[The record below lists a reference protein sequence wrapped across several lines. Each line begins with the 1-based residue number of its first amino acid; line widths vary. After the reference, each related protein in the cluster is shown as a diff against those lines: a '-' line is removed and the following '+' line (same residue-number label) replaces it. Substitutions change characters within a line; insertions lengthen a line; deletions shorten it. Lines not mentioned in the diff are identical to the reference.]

1 MARDMDDLLRDHPG
15 IPRIDNSIS
24 PEEQHRKVQEGEGFF
39 APMPP
44 NLDAVRSYLEVYL
57 LQRQE
62 WEEAPELGV
71 LNAPFDDSV
80 TGYAFPI
87 PEGTWDA
94 MHEPGK
100 VLRLLARL
108 LWKDARTDHAL
119 LRPVDRTQLADMV
132 GVYFRHEGWAPPRGQ
147 ELRALKSHSQGIPYR
162 FEDAKDRRE
171 CRAITAVMVDGS
183 VVRATQFRDEKG
195 DIRSGSYHLL
205 KDSDDPTKPG
215 PASWV
220 GGDHL
225 IDLLKISYG
234 LIAYMRPA
242 HANNIGGP
250 EGGVPVDATEV
261 ASRVNRGRRR

>member
-1 MARDMDDLLRDHPG
+1 MPRDMDDLMRDLPG
-15 IPRIDNSIS
+15 IPRIERHIP
-24 PEEQHRKVQEGEGFF
+24 PEEQHRRVEEGSGFF
-39 APMPP
+39 APEPP
-44 NLDAVRSYLEVYL
+44 NMDAVRSYLELYL

-71 LNAPFDDSV
+71 LTTPIDNSV

-94 MHEPGK
+94 MNEPGK

-108 LWKDARTDHAL
+108 LWKEARTDHAL
-119 LRPVDRTQLADMV
+119 LRPIDRTQLADMV
-132 GVYFRHEGWAPPRGQ
+132 GVYFRHEGWAPPKGQ
-147 ELRALKSHSQGIPYR
+147 EMRALHSHAEGLPFR

-171 CRAITAVMVDGS
+171 CRAITGVMVDGS

-195 DIRSGSYHLL
+195 DIRSGTYHLL
-205 KDSDDPTKPG
+205 KDSDDPAKPG
-215 PASWV
+215 PSKWI

-225 IDLLKISYG
+225 VDLLKISYG

-242 HANNIGGP
+242 HANTWVGP
-250 EGGVPVDATEV
+250 EGG
-261 ASRVNRGRRR
+261 RVV